1 MLLHAERTMSSELH
15 VKEHCGMTEE
25 LSIGQVARRAGIRAS
40 AIRYYESVGVLR
52 PARLVHTKRRYTPDI
67 FQQLLLIQCAQ
78 SAGLSIAE
86 MRQVLNPQED
96 AHGAG
101 GWRALVHHKLLEMEQ
116 RKQDIERMQ
125 RILNEALQREHLTVE
140 EAIHLFRSST

>member
-1 MLLHAERTMSSELH
+1 MSDDGRTLYR
-15 VKEHCGMTEE
+15 G
-25 LSIGQVARRAGIRAS
+25 GGPPRWDPG
-40 AIRYYESVGVLR
+40 VGVLP

-78 SAGLSIAE
+78 AAGLTIAE
-86 MRQVLNPQED
+86 MRLVLNPQAD
-96 AHGAG
+96 SQVAG

-125 RILNEALQREHLTVE
+125 RILNEALHREHLTIE
-140 EAIHLFRSST
+140 EAIALFRPTT